1 MKTSAEARARAFEH
15 GTEVRVP
22 RWIVENISADTED
35 RYDPVIVAEVRA
47 LWPRTSYLGWDV
59 RHVTVTVSP
68 FLEHAMLADAE
79 GRIEDLRWFLRTN
92 DADVESCPEWRAE
105 LAELLVFERDILA
118 RGTSVGPWY
127 S

>member
-1 MKTSAEARARAFEH
+1 MIATAEARARAFEH

-22 RWIVENISADTED
+22 RWIVENLSADTED
-35 RYDPVIVAEVRA
+35 RYDPIVVAEVRA
-47 LWPRTSYLGWDV
+47 LWPRTTYLDWDV

-68 FLEHAMLADAE
+68 FLEWDMLADVE
-79 GRIEDLRWFLRTN
+79 GRIQDLRWFLRSN

-105 LAELLVFERDILA
+105 LAELLVFERDIVA
-118 RGTSVGPWY
+118 RGTAVGPWR